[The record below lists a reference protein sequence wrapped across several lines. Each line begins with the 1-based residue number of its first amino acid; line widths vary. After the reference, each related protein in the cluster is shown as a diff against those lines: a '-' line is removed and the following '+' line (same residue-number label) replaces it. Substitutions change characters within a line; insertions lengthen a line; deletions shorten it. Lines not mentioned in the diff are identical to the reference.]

1 MFNRFER
8 ERFLDGKMK
17 LFFESV
23 RDEEVRRV
31 RGSIMDMQAQ
41 YLLDT
46 YDLILQHNMQIL
58 KALVRWVDFIKVNE
72 ADLKILSKGFIPE
85 YNLIHLPFDAQH
97 QNLNF
102 QTITH
107 YYAGL
112 NPQIRNNP
120 GIILYNDYLYL
131 YQNHELLQMP
141 KPDNLSHKV
150 WLEDYQE
157 LSTKIAQQPY
167 HNLSNDCR
175 GSHDNINSVISSI
188 DSLTLMSYHIPP
200 PYTASPEP
208 NDFATIKTISLQ
220 LMAVLNRNQN
230 ELNEKMWRAIKWT
243 LLGFCLYASILG
255 LGFWIWGT
263 ALLPM
268 LAVGAVGVANGLGIM
283 IVILLSLRAV
293 GFYAALS
300 KVKHMLSEVNDL
312 PNAANLTPQRL
323 NLNGF
328 FSTHEQQLRSLF
340 GYPATGQVP
349 AGNVNIDTDEEEED
363 TDNDSIISM

>member
-8 ERFLDGKMK
+8 ERFIDSDMK
-17 LFFESV
+17 LFFEGV
-23 RDEEVRRV
+23 RDKEVRRV
-31 RGSIMDMQAQ
+31 RGATLDMHAQ

-46 YDLILQHNMQIL
+46 YDNILQHNMQIL
-58 KALVRWVDFIKVNE
+58 QLLVRWDDFIKVNE
-72 ADLKILSKGFIPE
+72 ADLKVLSKGFIPE
-85 YNLIHLPFDAQH
+85 YNLIHMPFDAQH
-97 QNLNF
+97 QNLNS

-131 YQNHELLQMP
+131 YQNHVLLQLS
-141 KPDNLSHKV
+141 KPDHLSNKLR
-150 WLEDYQE
+150 LEHYQK
-157 LSTKIAQQPY
+157 LSTKIAQLPY
-167 HNLSNDCR
+167 HNPSNDCC
-175 GSHDNINSVISSI
+175 GFHDNIKSVISDI
-188 DSLTLMSYHIPP
+188 DSLTLMTYDIPE
-200 PYTASPEP
+200 PYTARPKS
-208 NDFATIKTISLQ
+208 NDFATIKNISLQ
-220 LMAVLNRNQN
+220 LVAVLNRNQN
-230 ELNEKMWRAIKWT
+230 ELDEKMWRAIKWT

-268 LAVGAVGVANGLGIM
+268 LAMGAVGVANELGIM
-283 IVILLSLRAV
+283 IVILLSLRAAS
-293 GFYAALS
+293 FYAALT
-300 KVKHMLSEVNDL
+300 KVNRMLSEVNDL

-340 GYPATGQVP
+340 GYSATGQAP
-349 AGNVNIDTDEEEED
+349 AGNVNNVADDDEG
-363 TDNDSIISM
+363 TDNDSVNSM